1 MPPEGLYHLHNGLNI
16 ALRPKASCFVICF
29 WIKTLLVFATIQK
42 KKKTKSKQLN
52 TKLHEV
58 KLLPTNL
65 KKMIF
70 CQGNG

>member
-42 KKKTKSKQLN
+42 KKNKVKTTQHKATRSQIATHKS
-52 TKLHEV
+52 
-58 KLLPTNL
+58 
-65 KKMIF
+65 
-70 CQGNG
+70 